1 MGQYLIHMSIFQI
14 LTRHICMQLSYMK
27 MIKSREQCRRFCL
40 LYSSRTDSYTVA
52 SLNQNMKRIFNG
64 TLIRLVSSS
73 VTLFGL
79 IFTMCCLNVPQENFL
94 QTCPNIRSILLFIIS
109 LYLTWS
115 TQCVVNARSSNF
127 QSTICSILLF
137 KISFL
142 LATCLWMSIAQK
154 PHQLLILQYFPYI
167 YSFSLFLTKFAW
179 NRAKEWFPS

>member
-1 MGQYLIHMSIFQI
+1 MFTILLYSQLNIPPYGAIFNTHVNFSNSNQ
-14 LTRHICMQLSYMK
+14 TRIGMQLSYMK

-40 LYSSRTDSYTVA
+40 LYSSRTDLYTVA

-109 LYLTWS
+109 LYLT
-115 TQCVVNARSSNF
+115 
-127 QSTICSILLF
+127 
-137 KISFL
+137 
-142 LATCLWMSIAQK
+142 
-154 PHQLLILQYFPYI
+154 
-167 YSFSLFLTKFAW
+167 
-179 NRAKEWFPS
+179 

>member
-1 MGQYLIHMSIFQI
+1 MSIFQI
-14 LTRHICMQLSYMK
+14 LTRHIGMQLSYMK

-94 QTCPNIRSILLFIIS
+94 QTCPNIRSILLF
-109 LYLTWS
+109 
-115 TQCVVNARSSNF
+115 
-127 QSTICSILLF
+127 

-142 LATCLWMSIAQK
+142 LATCLWMSIAEK
-154 PHQLLILQYFPYI
+154 PHQLLILQCFPYF
-167 YSFSLFLTKFAW
+167 YSFSLFCLTKIALRKDLHHKLWCKSFLQVMVH
-179 NRAKEWFPS
+179 NL